1 LERILASL
9 HNLPLR
15 RRWTL
20 GVVLVAIALGG
31 YLGWLYVHGSKIGTA
46 ASGETNGSEML
57 PPIPVTV
64 AQVKTADFPVYLNG
78 LGTVEPYHT
87 VTVRSRVD
95 GEITKVAFKQGQMIK
110 EGDLLV
116 QIDPR
121 PYHADSIARQQL
133 DTQQAMVD
141 QLIEQAK
148 GDQAAIDN
156 AQTQLGYTTIQSPL
170 TGKVGFRLVD
180 PGNIVHESGHSA
192 DDQNLCPERPH
203 ADNPRFRPRRAV
215 HTAAYH
221 RAGSDGDLCLSA
233 KPMGNGHPERQC
245 RSRCSAPAH

>member
-1 LERILASL
+1 MASL
-9 HNLPLR
+9 HNLPFR

-31 YLGWLYVHGSKIGTA
+31 YLGWLYVHGSRIGTA
-46 ASGETNGSEML
+46 APGETKGSEML

-78 LGTVEPYHT
+78 LGTVEPFRT

-121 PYHADSIARQQL
+121 PYQAVLPGSVAREEGAGCKANPENAL
-133 DTQQAMVD
+133 HRP
-141 QLIEQAK
+141 
-148 GDQAAIDN
+148 AA
-156 AQTQLGYTTIQSPL
+156 
-170 TGKVGFRLVD
+170 
-180 PGNIVHESGHSA
+180 
-192 DDQNLCPERPH
+192 
-203 ADNPRFRPRRAV
+203 
-215 HTAAYH
+215 
-221 RAGSDGDLCLSA
+221 LCLSCQKGLNCTPTA
-233 KPMGNGHPERQC
+233 RYTESDG
-245 RSRCSAPAH
+245 RSTH